1 MEGEKSIVRSPLGFE
16 REHNG
21 IMLYR
26 IWATAAECYMG
37 KALATHAC
45 TYMPTRARS
54 VHACSDRT
62 TDERYSIAVC
72 RICSLCRDHILV
84 LIRAPDKIALCYRGS
99 CLRDPRENHRCAFTY
114 SLPRILLFPS
124 PFVSALSANPLVK
137 RRWTEEVHFRGK
149 SRICKSDYIAS
160 G

>member
-1 MEGEKSIVRSPLGFE
+1 MVRSPLGFE

-45 TYMPTRARS
+45 APMCLHERAACTRA
-54 VHACSDRT
+54 ATET
-62 TDERYSIAVC
+62 TDGRYSIAVC

-137 RRWTEEVHFRGK
+137 RRWTGEIQYIFVVKVEEFAKV
-149 SRICKSDYIAS
+149 II
-160 G
+160 